1 MDDNSGSAGVASVT
15 GESGGR
21 KTKTWLI
28 TGASRGFGREFARAA
43 LGRGDL
49 VAATAR
55 DVSSL
60 RDLGEEHP
68 GLLALPLDVT
78 DADAVRDRVAEA
90 EEHFGRLDVV
100 VNNAGYGHFAAVE
113 EVTDAELR
121 DQLETNLFGAHRVV
135 RAVLP
140 GMRERGSGHIVQVSS
155 IGGVMAVPNM
165 GAYHAS
171 KWALEA
177 LSESLAAEV
186 ARFGVHVTLVEPGG
200 YDTDWAGSSARRS
213 DPLPVYDPMREE
225 MAARRSVSVPG
236 DPAAAARALLEV
248 VDAEQPPLRVLFGA
262 LFGVPT
268 PEIVR
273 GIYDRRL
280 KEWAEWES
288 LAVRAYGDPGN
299 EAGHAVGGRGR

>member
-1 MDDNSGSAGVASVT
+1 MNDAARVAPVTDETGAG
-15 GESGGR
+15 

-43 LGRGDL
+43 LRRGDN

-55 DVSSL
+55 DVSAL
-60 RDLGEEHP
+60 RELRAEHP
-68 GLLALPLDVT
+68 GLLALSLDVT
-78 DADAVRDRVAEA
+78 DADAVSDRVAAA

-100 VNNAGYGHFAAVE
+100 VNNAGYGHFGAVE

-121 DQLETNLFGAHRVV
+121 DQLETNVFGAHRVV
-135 RAVLP
+135 RAALP

-155 IGGVMAVPNM
+155 IGGVAAFANV

-186 ARFGVHVTLVEPGG
+186 ARFGVHVTLIEPGG
-200 YDTDWAGSSARRS
+200 YDTDWAGSSARHS
-213 DPLPVYDPMREE
+213 DPLPAYDVMREE
-225 MAARRSVSVPG
+225 AAARRGASVPG
-236 DPAAAARALLEV
+236 DPAAAARALLDI
-248 VDAEQPPLRVLFGA
+248 VDAERPPLRVLFGE
-262 LFGVPT
+262 LFGAPL
-268 PEIVR
+268 PQMVR

-280 KEWAEWES
+280 KEWADWEDLS
-288 LAVRAYGDPGN
+288 VRAYG
-299 EAGHAVGGRGR
+299 R

>member
-1 MDDNSGSAGVASVT
+1 MNSSEAAAALAT
-15 GESGGR
+15 GESSGR
-21 KTKTWLI
+21 TPKTWLI

-43 LGRGDL
+43 LRHGDN

-55 DVSSL
+55 DVSTLQDL
-60 RDLGEEHP
+60 RDEHSE
-68 GLLALPLDVT
+68 LLALSLDVT

-100 VNNAGYGHFAAVE
+100 VNNAGYGHFGAVE

-121 DQLETNLFGAHRVV
+121 DQLETNVFGAHRVV
-135 RAVLP
+135 RAALP

-155 IGGVMAVPNM
+155 VGGVMAVPNM

-200 YDTDWAGSSARRS
+200 YDTDWAGSSSRHS
-213 DPLPVYDPMREE
+213 DPLPPYDTMREE
-225 MAARRSVSVPG
+225 MAARRSATVSG
-236 DPAAAARALLEV
+236 DPAAAARTLLDI
-248 VDAEQPPLRVLFGA
+248 VDADQPPLRVLFGA
-262 LFGVPT
+262 LFGVPV

-273 GIYDRRL
+273 SIYDRRL
-280 KEWAEWES
+280 NEWAAWED
-288 LAVRAYGDPGN
+288 LAARAYGS
-299 EAGHAVGGRGR
+299 

>member
-1 MDDNSGSAGVASVT
+1 MIDNTARAVPAS

-21 KTKTWLI
+21 RTKTWLI

-43 LGRGDL
+43 LRRGDN

-55 DVSSL
+55 DVSALKDL
-60 RDLGEEHP
+60 RDEHP
-68 GLLALPLDVT
+68 GLLALSLDVT

-90 EEHFGRLDVV
+90 EGHFGRLDVV
-100 VNNAGYGHFAAVE
+100 VNNAGYGHFGAVE

-121 DQLETNLFGAHRVV
+121 DQLETNVLGAHRVV
-135 RAVLP
+135 RAALP
-140 GMRERGSGHIVQVSS
+140 GMRERGSGHIVQISS

-200 YDTDWAGSSARRS
+200 YDTDWAGSSSRHS
-213 DPLPVYDPMREE
+213 NPLPPYDTMREE
-225 MAARRSVSVPG
+225 MAARRSASVPG
-236 DPAAAARALLEV
+236 DPAAAARALLDV

-262 LFGVPT
+262 LFGVPV

-280 KEWAEWES
+280 EEWAAWED
-288 LAVRAYGDPGN
+288 LAVRAYG
-299 EAGHAVGGRGR
+299 R

>member
-1 MDDNSGSAGVASVT
+1 MSNSHA
-15 GESGGR
+15 
-21 KTKTWLI
+21 KTWLI

-43 LGRGDL
+43 LGRGDQ

-55 DVSSL
+55 DVSAL
-60 RDLGEEHP
+60 RDLRDEHP
-68 GLLALPLDVT
+68 ELLALPLDVT

-113 EVTDAELR
+113 EVTDTELR

-140 GMRERGSGHIVQVSS
+140 GMRERGSGHIIQVSS
-155 IGGVMAVPNM
+155 IGGVLAVPNM

-186 ARFGVHVTLVEPGG
+186 ARFGVHVTVVEPGG
-200 YDTDWAGSSARRS
+200 YDTDWAGSSSRHS
-213 DPLPVYDPMREE
+213 DPLPAYDPMREE
-225 MAARRSVSVPG
+225 MAARRGASVAG

-248 VDAEQPPLRVLFGA
+248 VDAERPPLRVLFGA
-262 LFGVPT
+262 LFGMPT
-268 PEIVR
+268 SEIVR

-288 LAVRAYGDPGN
+288 LTVRAYGEP
-299 EAGHAVGGRGR
+299 ATKLTH

>member
-1 MDDNSGSAGVASVT
+1 MNSSEAPAALVT

-21 KTKTWLI
+21 TPKTWLI

-43 LGRGDL
+43 LGRGDN

-55 DVSSL
+55 DVSTLKDL
-60 RDLGEEHP
+60 RDEHS
-68 GLLALPLDVT
+68 GLLALSLDVT
-78 DADAVRDRVAEA
+78 DADAVRERVAEA

-100 VNNAGYGHFAAVE
+100 VNNAGYGHFGAVE

-121 DQLETNLFGAHRVV
+121 DQLETNVFGPHRVV
-135 RAVLP
+135 RAALP
-140 GMRERGSGHIVQVSS
+140 AMRERGSGHIVQVSS
-155 IGGVMAVPNM
+155 VGGVIAVPNM

-200 YDTDWAGSSARRS
+200 YDTDWAGSSSRHS
-213 DPLPVYDPMREE
+213 HPLPPYDTMRED
-225 MAARRSVSVPG
+225 MAARRSTSVPG
-236 DPAAAARALLEV
+236 DPAAAARALLDI
-248 VDAEQPPLRVLFGA
+248 VDADQPPLRVLFGA
-262 LFGVPT
+262 LFGVPL

-273 GIYDRRL
+273 GTYDQRL
-280 KEWAEWES
+280 KEWAAWED
-288 LAVRAYGDPGN
+288 LAVRAYG
-299 EAGHAVGGRGR
+299 R

>member
-1 MDDNSGSAGVASVT
+1 MSSDAERVVT
-15 GESGGR
+15 ATGGPGAV

-43 LGRGDL
+43 LGRGDN

-55 DVSSL
+55 DL
-60 RDLGEEHP
+60 RVLQGLRREHP
-68 GLLALPLDVT
+68 GLLALALDVT

-100 VNNAGYGHFAAVE
+100 VNNAGYGHFGAVE

-121 DQLETNLFGAHRVV
+121 DQLEANLFGAHRVA
-135 RAVLP
+135 RAALP

-155 IGGVMAVPNM
+155 VGGVMAVPNM

-200 YDTDWAGSSARRS
+200 YDTDWAGSSARHS
-213 DPLPVYDPMREE
+213 DPLLAYDTMREQ
-225 MAARRSVSVPG
+225 MSARRGATVPG
-236 DPAAAARALLEV
+236 DPAAAARALLEI
-248 VDAEQPPLRVLFGA
+248 VDAPEPPLRVLFGA
-262 LFGVPT
+262 LFSVPVT
-268 PEIVR
+268 EIAR
-273 GIYDRRL
+273 SIYNRRL
-280 KEWAEWES
+280 KEWTAWED
-288 LAVRAYGDPGN
+288 LAARAYG
-299 EAGHAVGGRGR
+299 R